1 MIAMALVGVALGGVL
16 FAVLLHLAPPRLS
29 PLVQLGRLDAQYQ
42 AAGSGREGISG
53 RNQGGLGAGGTGA
66 AVQGRLG
73 RLVAAEFARRGFSHT
88 TLRQDLALTGRDL
101 EDVMGRKVISAVAG
115 LLLALLVMVGLQVT
129 SGLQLPPGAPIAA
142 ALVAAAGFFFLPDL
156 EARGQ
161 AAGRR
166 RDFRRAFGAYLD
178 LVALEMAGAAAP
190 AQALT
195 SAARVGAGW
204 PMALLRDTL
213 FRATGSRVPSGTR
226 SHPRTPCTAS
236 RGASRRGPPALTVP
250 SRAAAV
256 RSDGRRDAVPDRTRR
271 ASAPQSPP
279 AWKEILATRPPR
291 DPSTAQET
299 PRAARNSPPSSRSHA
314 AKRPA
319 PPPAA

>member
-1 MIAMALVGVALGGVL
+1 
-16 FAVLLHLAPPRLS
+16 
-29 PLVQLGRLDAQYQ
+29 
-42 AAGSGREGISG
+42 
-53 RNQGGLGAGGTGA
+53 
-66 AVQGRLG
+66 VQGRLG
-73 RLVAAEFARRGFSHT
+73 RLVAAGFAHRGFSHT
-88 TLRQDLALTGRDL
+88 SLRQDLALTGRDL

-142 ALVAAAGFFFLPDL
+142 ALVVAAGFFFLPDL

-178 LVALEMAGAAAP
+178 PVALEMAGAAAP

-213 FRATGSRVPSGTR
+213 FRATRSGEDQW
-226 SHPRTPCTAS
+226 A
-236 RGASRRGPPALTVP
+236 ALTDLGVRIGVP
-250 SRAAAV
+250 ELRDLGALVRLVERDGARVRMTLSARAATM
-256 RSDGRRDAVPDRTRR
+256 RRREIADAQGQAAERD
-271 ASAPQSPP
+271 QSMRLAQVVIGFGFVVFLGYP
-279 AWKEILATRPPR
+279 AIVNVT
-291 DPSTAQET
+291 
-299 PRAARNSPPSSRSHA
+299 NF
-314 AKRPA
+314 
-319 PPPAA
+319 

>member
-1 MIAMALVGVALGGVL
+1 MIAMALVGAALGGVL
-16 FAVLLHLAPPRLS
+16 FAVLLHLAPPRVS

-42 AAGSGREGISG
+42 AAGSGQAVSISG
-53 RNQGGLGAGGTGA
+53 GRNSRTGA
-66 AVQGRLG
+66 SVTSAQGRLG
-73 RLVAAEFARRGFSHT
+73 RLVAAEFGRRGFSHT
-88 TLRQDLALTGRDL
+88 SLRQDLALTGRDL
-101 EDVMGRKVISAVAG
+101 EDVMGRKVISALAG

-142 ALVAAAGFFFLPDL
+142 ALVVAAGFFFLPDL
-156 EARGQ
+156 EARQQ

-213 FRATGSRVPSGTR
+213 FRATRSGKDQR
-226 SHPRTPCTAS
+226 A
-236 RGASRRGPPALTVP
+236 ALTDLGVRIGVAELRDLGALVRLVERDGARVRMTL
-250 SRAAAV
+250 SARAATM
-256 RSDGRRDAVPDRTRR
+256 RRRELADAQGQAAERD
-271 ASAPQSPP
+271 QSMRLAQVVIGFGFVVFLAYP
-279 AWKEILATRPPR
+279 AIV
-291 DPSTAQET
+291 
-299 PRAARNSPPSSRSHA
+299 NVMNF
-314 AKRPA
+314 
-319 PPPAA
+319 